1 MAKENAY
8 IFLSEESLEEL
19 ERSKGAKLLI
29 HYPGIIEAYKK
40 EIARLEAEKEPILLE
55 FEGVKKGYEDLFHLP
70 ITQRIF
76 DAKKIREE
84 KQEYVTKI
92 NKMAK
97 ELADIDTFI
106 GDYNYYIIEASHEI
120 NVFVHNL
127 HNINLEPQDVIEAY
141 NELKAKFQ
149 AKTKRIY
156 TTVASTI
163 EAQPEE
169 VPAAEPAKPAR
180 PTGTKVERLSPMQK
194 FERRLA
200 KTKEIQEGQ
209 NQPQ

>member
-29 HYPGIIEAYKK
+29 HYPEIIESYKK
-40 EIARLEAEKEPILLE
+40 EMARLEAEKEPILLE
-55 FEGVKKGYEDLFHLP
+55 FEGIKKGYEDLFHLP
-70 ITQRIF
+70 ITQRVF

-84 KQEYVTKI
+84 KQEYVNTI

-97 ELADIDTFI
+97 ELADIDTLI

-127 HNINLEPQDVIEAY
+127 HNINLESQDVIEAY
-141 NELKAKFQ
+141 NEIKARLEAKAKGIDATALTVEQ
-149 AKTKRIY
+149 QPE
-156 TTVASTI
+156 VAS
-163 EAQPEE
+163 
-169 VPAAEPAKPAR
+169 AAEPAKPAR
-180 PTGTKVERLSPMQK
+180 PKEQRLSPKEK

-200 KTKEIQEGQ
+200 RTKEIQEQGQ
-209 NQPQ
+209 RQPQ